1 MAIQAGGVDIK
12 LLSSDSRLYRLGI
25 IHFSSTVEFRACWM
39 LRLWRFIFMYCFICA
54 MYGASTQQRGRCWW
68 GPGRVS

>member
-25 IHFSSTVEFRACWM
+25 IHFSSTVEFRACLDVEIVKINFYVLFYLCDVW
-39 LRLWRFIFMYCFICA
+39 C
-54 MYGASTQQRGRCWW
+54 
-68 GPGRVS
+68 